1 MWLPEQ
7 ELHGATECFEVD
19 EIVQRALVPHVAEYR
34 HSNDCIDKSDESEQ
48 GADVEQG
55 RQGDD
60 EGEEQLP
67 DALGGL
73 DQPEDPADPEHPDH
87 SQQGGRDWEVGH
99 EVLHEDANDGGDH

>member
-48 GADVEQG
+48 GADIEQG
-55 RQGDD
+55 GQADYQC
-60 EGEEQLP
+60 EQQLP
-67 DALGGL
+67 DPLGSL
-73 DQPEDPADPEHPDH
+73 KCRET
-87 SQQGGRDWEVGH
+87 
-99 EVLHEDANDGGDH
+99 